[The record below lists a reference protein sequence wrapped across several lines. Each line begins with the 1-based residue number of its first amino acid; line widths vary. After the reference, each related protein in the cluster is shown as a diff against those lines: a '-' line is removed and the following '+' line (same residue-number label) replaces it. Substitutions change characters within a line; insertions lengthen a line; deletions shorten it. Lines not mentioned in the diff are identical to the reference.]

1 MAPRRRNSPAGLLAA
16 VIFHGIYLG
25 RSHMHDRKIYDS
37 NHAMF
42 RDSARRFFKEEVEA
56 NIAQWEKDG
65 IVPRS
70 FWQKAGA
77 QGFLCCGI
85 DRKSVVSGKSVS
97 VRVDLGG
104 RRIIKKKKRLQD
116 K

>member
-1 MAPRRRNSPAGLLAA
+1 
-16 VIFHGIYLG
+16 
-25 RSHMHDRKIYDS
+25 MHDRKIYDS

-70 FWQKAGA
+70 FWKKAGA
-77 QGFLCCGI
+77 QGFLCCGMPEAYGGPGADFFYNI
-85 DRKSVVSGKSVS
+85 ILSEEGGYGIGSASLGIFMQRSEERRVGKECVSTCRSRWS
-97 VRVDLGG
+97 PYH
-104 RRIIKKKKRLQD
+104 
-116 K
+116 

>member
-1 MAPRRRNSPAGLLAA
+1 
-16 VIFHGIYLG
+16 
-25 RSHMHDRKIYDS
+25 MHDRKIYDS

-70 FWQKAGA
+70 FWKKAGA
-77 QGFLCCGI
+77 QGFLCCGMPEAYGGPGADFFYNI
-85 DRKSVVSGKSVS
+85 ILSEEGGYGIGSASLDRKGGGEGKSGA
-97 VRVDLGG
+97 R
-104 RRIIKKKKRLQD
+104 
-116 K
+116 

>member
-70 FWQKAGA
+70 FWKKAGA
-77 QGFLCCGI
+77 QGFLCCGMPEAYGGPG
-85 DRKSVVSGKSVS
+85 DRKST
-97 VRVDLGG
+97 
-104 RRIIKKKKRLQD
+104 RLNSSH
-116 K
+116 

>member
-1 MAPRRRNSPAGLLAA
+1 
-16 VIFHGIYLG
+16 
-25 RSHMHDRKIYDS
+25 MHDRKIYDS

-70 FWQKAGA
+70 FWMKAGA
-77 QGFLCCGI
+77 QGFLCCGMPEA
-85 DRKSVVSGKSVS
+85 SGEPGADFFYNIILSEE
-97 VRVDLGG
+97 GG
-104 RRIIKKKKRLQD
+104 NGIVFASLYILMTLCMVAIYPL
-116 K
+116 